1 MYKNVIKRLI
11 DIIISLM
18 LIPFILILIIPVALF
33 IKLEDHGDVFY
44 NAERYGCN
52 MKKFKMFKFRSMKMN
67 APDVRNA
74 DGTTFNSE
82 KDVRL
87 TKIGGFLRKTS
98 IDELPQIFNVL
109 LGDMSF
115 VGPRPSPMGN
125 ENTYTDF
132 IRKKFG
138 VRPGITG
145 YNQALKRNSATL
157 EERYRNDVYYA
168 EHVSFLLPTYNRA
181 QTIRMAV
188 DSVLN
193 QTYRDIELIIVDDA
207 STDGTQDVV
216 TQIADDRIRYLRL
229 EQRSG
234 ACNARNIGALSARGE
249 FISFQDSD
257 DKWHLDKLEK
267 QYQFMIDRNL
277 DFSFCGMTRIMLEDP
292 NRKYYYPN
300 VDMDDNKDYFDQ
312 LLYLN
317 RVGTQ
322 TIICKRECFEKIRF
336 DVTLKRFQDWD
347 FALQA
352 ARIYSIGYLRESLV
366 DSFVQK
372 DSISK
377 SSLAN
382 KNAWE
387 SLYNKYKK
395 DIQKNPT
402 TYAKYLFRLGNEV
415 VLFNQKVAME
425 YYRNSFYIKKSKEA
439 LVFFVLSS
447 LRMKSTISKLLDYQK
462 NHLFR

>member
-1 MYKNVIKRLI
+1 MISVVI
-11 DIIISLM
+11 
-18 LIPFILILIIPVALF
+18 
-33 IKLEDHGDVFY
+33 
-44 NAERYGCN
+44 
-52 MKKFKMFKFRSMKMN
+52 
-67 APDVRNA
+67 
-74 DGTTFNSE
+74 
-82 KDVRL
+82 
-87 TKIGGFLRKTS
+87 
-98 IDELPQIFNVL
+98 
-109 LGDMSF
+109 
-115 VGPRPSPMGN
+115 
-125 ENTYTDF
+125 
-132 IRKKFG
+132 
-138 VRPGITG
+138 
-145 YNQALKRNSATL
+145 
-157 EERYRNDVYYA
+157 
-168 EHVSFLLPTYNRA
+168 PTYNRA

-382 KNAWE
+382 KNGN
-387 SLYNKYKK
+387 SLYKEVLEKAKEVYK
-395 DIQKNPT
+395 
-402 TYAKYLFRLGNEV
+402 NE
-415 VLFNQKVAME
+415 L
-425 YYRNSFYIKKSKEA
+425 
-439 LVFFVLSS
+439 
-447 LRMKSTISKLLDYQK
+447 
-462 NHLFR
+462 